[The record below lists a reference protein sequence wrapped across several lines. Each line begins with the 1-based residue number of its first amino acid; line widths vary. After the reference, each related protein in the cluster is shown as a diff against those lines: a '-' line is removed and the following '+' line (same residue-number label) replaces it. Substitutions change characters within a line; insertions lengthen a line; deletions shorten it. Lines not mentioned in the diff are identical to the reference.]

1 MQFRRPRFYR
11 GRRCSATRGERR
23 EITADAEQSSAR
35 GNQHRPHIVALAQF
49 SHAKAEFAAK
59 FTVDR
64 VAAVGL
70 IEHDVRKPAIDG
82 AFKALRDDC
91 QTHRVSPRL
100 FGLFGNAYEPAA
112 ACRIPDST
120 ARYLKPTSPLFPCA
134 WKLEW
139 PPAHAAS
146 PPAKAS
152 RVLQRCSV
160 PPDDVRHRC

>member
-70 IEHDVRKPAIDG
+70 IEHDVRKPAIEG

-91 QTHRVSPRL
+91 QTHRVSHRL
-100 FGLFGNAYEPAA
+100 FGLFANSYKHATPS
-112 ACRIPDST
+112 RNHDST
-120 ARYLKPTSPLFPCA
+120 ALSLTTTPPLIHHSST
-134 WKLEW
+134 L
-139 PPAHAAS
+139 H
-146 PPAKAS
+146 
-152 RVLQRCSV
+152 
-160 PPDDVRHRC
+160 